1 MDFTSDNWFHWCCC
15 QDFSPN
21 YLGPAFST
29 AHFGYWSFDWGTVCI
44 FHSKDLTN
52 MYLFWSLDI
61 CKPSLDVA
69 NSLVDYYYLH
79 LDNYLLHNKK
89 FALKILSVK
98 KSFSNKLPKILKSYE
113 SMKTIQHVVYFNDIQ
128 ICQATVFSNCLLI
141 LLNFKF
147 KKKIGNFCDLLRIP
161 ELYQT

>member
-69 NSLVDYYYLH
+69 NSLVDYYYYLH

-113 SMKTIQHVVYFNDIQ
+113 SMKTIQHVVIVMQPFSVFFFFDIIEFQRKYFCKVQ
-128 ICQATVFSNCLLI
+128 IPIEKAKKLSNFIC
-141 LLNFKF
+141 
-147 KKKIGNFCDLLRIP
+147 C
-161 ELYQT
+161 

>member
-29 AHFGYWSFDWGTVCI
+29 AHFGYWSFSGFDWGTVCI

-61 CKPSLDVA
+61 CKPSLDIA
-69 NSLVDYYYLH
+69 NSLVDYYYYLH

-89 FALKILSVK
+89 FALKFLSVK
-98 KSFSNKLPKILKSYE
+98 KSFSKLPKILKFLWIH
-113 SMKTIQHVVYFNDIQ
+113 MKTIQHVVYFNDIQ
-128 ICQATVFSNCLLI
+128 ICQATVFSNFFLI
-141 LLNFKF
+141 LLNFNEKIFVKF
-147 KKKIGNFCDLLRIP
+147 KYLFWEG
-161 ELYQT
+161 